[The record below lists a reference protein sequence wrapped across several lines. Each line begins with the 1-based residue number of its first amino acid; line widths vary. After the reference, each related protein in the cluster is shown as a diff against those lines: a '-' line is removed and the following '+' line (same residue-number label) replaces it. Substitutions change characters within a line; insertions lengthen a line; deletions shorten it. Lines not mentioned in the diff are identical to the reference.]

1 MFSQFWNSNT
11 QPCFK
16 GRYFK
21 SFNLFQASLHALHS
35 SFYLKMHYSLV
46 TGTCVYQSYV
56 IFFLLKLLSIASQFY
71 LCFFLHRW
79 QTLVGFIV
87 LRLLVITKHVPA
99 MLTETQRLEHLSPC
113 DLIAFK
119 AFSNC
124 ASDNT
129 ADIVIIFVLGKEN
142 EYCKH

>member
-1 MFSQFWNSNT
+1 MLSIQISI
-11 QPCFK
+11 
-16 GRYFK
+16 
-21 SFNLFQASLHALHS
+21 
-35 SFYLKMHYSLV
+35 LKMHLIYSLV

-99 MLTETQRLEHLSPC
+99 MLTDTQRLEHLSPC

-119 AFSNC
+119 PFSNC

>member
-1 MFSQFWNSNT
+1 MKSHFVFISHSMFSQFWNSNT
-11 QPCFK
+11 QLYFK

-21 SFNLFQASLHALHS
+21 SFYLFQASLHALHS
-35 SFYLKMHYSLV
+35 NFYFENALLFSNWYM
-46 TGTCVYQSYV
+46 CVHHHCIDWYTHV
-56 IFFLLKLLSIASQFY
+56 
-71 LCFFLHRW
+71 LHRW

-99 MLTETQRLEHLSPC
+99 MLTDTQRLEHLSPC

-119 AFSNC
+119 PFSNC

>member
-1 MFSQFWNSNT
+1 M
-11 QPCFK
+11 
-16 GRYFK
+16 
-21 SFNLFQASLHALHS
+21 
-35 SFYLKMHYSLV
+35 
-46 TGTCVYQSYV
+46 
-56 IFFLLKLLSIASQFY
+56 
-71 LCFFLHRW
+71 
-79 QTLVGFIV
+79 

-142 EYCKH
+142 EYCKHKYHISVRLFTNHTDIF